1 MRRPKLF
8 SKIFL
13 YTLGIMFFIVLVT
26 HGLIYWL
33 APRMQ
38 FEMSGSKDTAGMVV
52 VSINQAKF
60 VTQAVVKALPFSLGC
75 SLLISVLCSLLFSKV
90 ITDPMKKISATTER
104 MMKLDR
110 TASCHVHSK
119 DEIGTLEQNV
129 NDLYTNLLSTIEN
142 LEQEK
147 ERVSEMERAKVDF
160 LRAASHELKT
170 PVTALNATLE
180 NMILGVGKYQDHA
193 VYLPECKEMVEQLSG
208 MIHEILETSKLNTAM
223 EMARP
228 FDVSELLAELC
239 QPYQLIAAAHQINF
253 CLDLATGVS
262 ATLPVGSFSRAVSNV
277 LANAVIYTLQ
287 GKTVSVYLTEGEI
300 VIENECTPISEKE
313 IPHLFEPF
321 YRLDFSRNRESGG
334 NGLGLSIVNTILTSM
349 NISYSFSPM
358 KYPSGMR
365 FSIRL

>member
-1 MRRPKLF
+1 MRRSKLF

-90 ITDPMKKISATTER
+90 ITDPMKKISETTER

-110 TASCHVHSK
+110 TASCHVYSK
-119 DEIGTLEQNV
+119 DEIGTLAQNV

-147 ERVSEMERAKVDF
+147 EHVSEMERAKVDF

-180 NMILGVGKYQDHA
+180 NMILGVGKYQDYA
-193 VYLPECKEMVEQLSG
+193 TYLPECKEMVEQLSG

-223 EMARP
+223 EPARP

-262 ATLPVGSFSRAVSNV
+262 ATLPVGPFSRAVSNV
-277 LANAVIYTLQ
+277 LANAVTYTPK
-287 GKTVSVYLTEGEI
+287 GKTVSVYLTEREI

-321 YRLDFSRNRESGG
+321 YRPDFSRNRESGG
-334 NGLGLSIVNTILTSM
+334 NGLGLYIVNTVLTSM

-358 KYPSGMR
+358 KYPLGMR